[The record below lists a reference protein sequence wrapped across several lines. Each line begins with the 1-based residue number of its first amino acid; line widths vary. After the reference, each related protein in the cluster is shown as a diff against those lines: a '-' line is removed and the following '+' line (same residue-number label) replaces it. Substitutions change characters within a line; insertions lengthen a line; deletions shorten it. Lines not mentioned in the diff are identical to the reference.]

1 MNVLFLDYD
10 GVVNNPLWY
19 KRADKWFNNYSYPQ
33 DNKVNDIQAVQW
45 VSEFCEKY
53 NYSIVIISTWRFED
67 NYKECLINGGLRD
80 SINIIGKTP
89 YIWNGCRGD
98 EISQWL
104 KEHPEVDNFIIFDDE
119 SNMGDLVD
127 HLVLCK
133 SSAGFREEEYLEAE
147 RLHLRFQNL
156 KDISG

>member
-19 KRADKWFNNYSYPQ
+19 KKADKWICNYAYPE

-53 NYSIVIISTWRFED
+53 NYFIVISSSWRFED
-67 NYKECLINGGLRD
+67 NYQECLINGGLRE
-80 SINIIGKTP
+80 NIKILGKTP
-89 YIWNGCRGD
+89 YLWNKCRGD
-98 EISQWL
+98 EIKLWL
-104 KEHPEVDNFIIFDDE
+104 KEHPEVDNFIILDDE

-127 HLVLCK
+127 HLILCK
-133 SSAGFREEEYLEAE
+133 TSTGFREEEFLEAE
-147 RLHLRFQNL
+147 RLHSRFENY
-156 KDISG
+156 KNISG